1 MNVKHTQAQE
11 PQTEIHIGTT
21 KQVQD
26 DHRAETSASEQDDH
40 RAETSVPEHNDD
52 RIGMAEPESHEE
64 ITHIEYQAP
73 SYPHCPLNHVRLTHQ
88 QQEGMLRQLLIGR
101 PLRTEETQQ
110 QKVGRTVGLG
120 VFGAD
125 ALSSTVYATQ
135 EMLHVLVLAG
145 AAMLSLSIPIAGA
158 ISLLLVIIALSYRQ
172 IIFAYPEGGGAYTV
186 ARDNLGIQMAQVAGA
201 ALLTDYVLTV
211 AVSISASVEQVV
223 SVFPEMYPYRI
234 ILCAI
239 AILILMLINLRGVH
253 SSIKYF
259 AFPTFFFIGMTFLLL
274 AIGAWRWYTGT
285 LNHVTGHTLPVEAL
299 QPLTLFLILRA
310 FSSGSTALSGLKSVS
325 ANISSFRK
333 PRSHNA
339 ALTLLAMSVLLLLLF
354 VGITVLAELTHA
366 VPTSRETIIS
376 QLARTMFNQQ
386 PFLYYL
392 MMAATTIILLQAAHS
407 SFARFPRLAALQAD
421 DGFLPHQFSLR
432 GHRLVFWWGIV
443 VLALLAIILIIFF
456 DASTTALIPLY
467 AIGVFLSF
475 TLSQAGMIA
484 RWRTIGRLRPGEEKK
499 TGNSI
504 LRYTPHWRTSLAI
517 NALGCV
523 VTAGVTLVFMVSKF
537 NHGAWIALV
546 VIAVLVWLFL
556 LIKKHYLAV
565 AKSLSLDN
573 YQAQPDVDP
582 SHHTVAILVSGVHRG
597 TLEAVR
603 YARSMNARKII
614 AVHVET
620 HPDQTLKVY
629 ERWRKWQSDIP
640 LVVVESPYRTLL
652 RPLVC
657 YINMLS
663 QEETTD
669 LVTIVIPQFV
679 CVRWWHHLLH
689 NQTALMIRS
698 AFLFDRDKVVIEV
711 PFRLEEEE

>member
-1 MNVKHTQAQE
+1 MNVKQTHAQE
-11 PQTEIHIGTT
+11 PQIEIHTGTT
-21 KQVQD
+21 DPV
-26 DHRAETSASEQDDH
+26 E
-40 RAETSVPEHNDD
+40 PEGHAGPTRPVEPEDSTEPT
-52 RIGMAEPESHEE
+52 EPESHQET
-64 ITHIEYQAP
+64 THIEYQAP
-73 SYPHCPLNHVRLTHQ
+73 SYPHCPLNHVRLTQQ
-88 QQEGMLRQLLIGR
+88 QQESILRKLLIGR
-101 PLRTEETQQ
+101 PLRSEENQQ

-135 EMLHVLVLAG
+135 EMLQVLVLAG
-145 AAMLSLSIPIAGA
+145 AAVLSLSIPIAGA
-158 ISLLLVIIALSYRQ
+158 ISILLVIIALSYRQ

-186 ARDNLGIQMAQVAGA
+186 ARDNLGQKTAQVAGA

-211 AVSISASVEQVV
+211 AVSTSASVEQVV
-223 SVFPEMYPYRI
+223 SVFPNMYPYRI
-234 ILCAI
+234 VLCAI
-239 AILILMLINLRGVH
+239 AIVIIMLINLRGMH

-274 AIGAWRWYTGT
+274 AIGAWRWTNGT
-285 LNHVTGHTLPVEAL
+285 LNHVTGHVLPVETL

-325 ANISSFRK
+325 ASISSFRK

-339 ALTLLAMSVLLLLLF
+339 ALTLLAMSVLLMLMF

-366 VPTSRETIIS
+366 IPTSRETIIS
-376 QLARTMFNQQ
+376 QLARTIFNQH
-386 PFLYYL
+386 PFFYYL

-443 VLALLAIILIIFF
+443 VLALAAIILVTLF

-475 TLSQAGMIA
+475 TLSQAGMVA
-484 RWRTIGRLRPGEEKK
+484 RWKTIGRFRPGEEQK
-499 TGNSI
+499 TRNSV

-523 VTAGVTLVFMVSKF
+523 VTAGVTLVFMVSRF
-537 NHGAWIALV
+537 SEGAWIALV
-546 VIAVLVWLFL
+546 VMAVLVWLFL

-565 AKSLSLDN
+565 AKSLSLDD
-573 YQAQPDVDP
+573 YHAQHDIDP
-582 SHHTVAILVSGVHRG
+582 THHTVAILVSGVHRG

-603 YARSMNARKII
+603 YARSMDARKII

-669 LVTIVIPQFV
+669 LVTIIIPQFV